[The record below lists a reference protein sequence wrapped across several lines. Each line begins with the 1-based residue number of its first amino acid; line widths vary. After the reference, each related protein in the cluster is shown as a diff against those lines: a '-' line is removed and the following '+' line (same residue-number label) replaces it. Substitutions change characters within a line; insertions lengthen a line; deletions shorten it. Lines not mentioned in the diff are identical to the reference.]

1 MSFLFSTLTQ
11 EPLSQVVCCTSS
23 HEVWE
28 SLRQRFESNSTTRII
43 NLRMQMQQVRKD
55 GRTMQNYLNSV
66 KMYADQLSAIG
77 EPVRY
82 RDHLWYL
89 LEGLPAEYDPV
100 VTAVYSRTDQPS
112 IEEVHQLLLNFDLRL
127 ERRQVL
133 DPILPQVQ
141 FSAASSGAGTTQ
153 PKPHTFRPRYSRPAS
168 SFTSS
173 SIPSPRNP
181 HPPFKPDSF
190 SPQHPQPGVLG
201 RPPTRPHAS
210 PFAPR
215 WGDTA
220 YFRPKPRCQ
229 ICYKIG
235 HTAQTCFHRLSP
247 SSFPSFT
254 PQTHY
259 TSIQPPSYM
268 PESFAYPVTS
278 YPPPENTHSS
288 LNTSAWLVDSG
299 ATHHVTPLL
308 SDLAAASSYQ
318 GQDDKQDRGTGS
330 STPRSVQASNS
341 SNSTPST

>member
-1 MSFLFSTLTQ
+1 MAGNFTPGSAGLTGNSAAGLPSSASLSTSIPSPIQLPASIFSTTLKLDEGNYTLWKGQVLAAIIAGGYEEFVYGTSQPPSNFLDELMTEVNPEFKLWQRTDKSVMSFLFSTLTQ

-28 SLRQRFESNSTTRII
+28 SLWQRFESNSTTRII

-141 FSAASSGAGTTQ
+141 FSAASSGAG
-153 PKPHTFRPRYSRPAS
+153 
-168 SFTSS
+168 
-173 SIPSPRNP
+173 
-181 HPPFKPDSF
+181 
-190 SPQHPQPGVLG
+190 
-201 RPPTRPHAS
+201 
-210 PFAPR
+210 
-215 WGDTA
+215 
-220 YFRPKPRCQ
+220 
-229 ICYKIG
+229 
-235 HTAQTCFHRLSP
+235 
-247 SSFPSFT
+247 
-254 PQTHY
+254 
-259 TSIQPPSYM
+259 
-268 PESFAYPVTS
+268 
-278 YPPPENTHSS
+278 
-288 LNTSAWLVDSG
+288 
-299 ATHHVTPLL
+299 
-308 SDLAAASSYQ
+308 
-318 GQDDKQDRGTGS
+318 QDDKQDRGTGS